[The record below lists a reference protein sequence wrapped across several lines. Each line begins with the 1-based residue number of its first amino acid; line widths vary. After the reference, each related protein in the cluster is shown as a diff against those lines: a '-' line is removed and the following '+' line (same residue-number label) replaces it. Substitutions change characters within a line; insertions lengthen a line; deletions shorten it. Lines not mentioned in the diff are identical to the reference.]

1 MAAVGVYG
9 QRGCALLDG
18 DGLKNINEVG
28 MGIPRGCHRGALK
41 VTWGPSG
48 ALEVGWDALGVL
60 WRCHGGII
68 GVPLVC
74 HGGLGGHGGAS
85 RGFWRIHAV
94 ETK

>member
-48 ALEVGWDALGVL
+48 ALGCHVDAM
-60 WRCHGGII
+60 
-68 GVPLVC
+68 
-74 HGGLGGHGGAS
+74 GGLGSGIGAL
-85 RGFWRIHAV
+85 GMLLGV
-94 ETK
+94 MGVPC